1 MTAKLR
7 EDPFVALLDELAEK
21 TNSEGQSDAWRGNAI
36 ASLYAYCDH
45 QSTIPFDALSAVI
58 LAGKLRIP
66 APESAIAIIDK
77 AVHDCLRQG
86 SLDVA
91 FGMKGKGTGKTLDAA
106 IPKRLRRYMLDD
118 LCEQVHQ
125 LILKGKTQTEA
136 CRLVARSVDISKK
149 VAGHPSIWANMQ
161 FNIRRPNKNTLMG
174 IYRTWRDTR
183 ECVQKQLD
191 QFETARLAERTL
203 QAALRLRA
211 RMRRTRSII
220 NVDTFTRRVLDKA
233 IEQLTLVV
241 YSQSGNVL
249 RPFSP

>member
-7 EDPFVALLDELAEK
+7 KDPFVALLDELAVK
-21 TNSEGQSDAWRGNAI
+21 TNPEGQADAWRGNAI
-36 ASLYAYCDH
+36 AALYAYCYQ
-45 QSTIPFDALSAVI
+45 QSTTPFDALSAVI

-77 AVHDCLRQG
+77 AVLDCLREG

-106 IPKRLRRYMLDD
+106 IPQRLRRYMLDD

-136 CRLVARSVDISKK
+136 CDLVARSVNISKK
-149 VAGHPSIWANMQ
+149 VEGHPSIWANAQ

-174 IYRTWRDTR
+174 IYRRWRDTR
-183 ECVQKQLD
+183 ERVEKQLD
-191 QFETARLAERTL
+191 QLETVRLAERTL
-203 QAALRLRA
+203 QAAQRLRA
-211 RMRRTRSII
+211 RMRKTRSMKM
-220 NVDTFTRRVLDKA
+220 DTSIRRVLDKV
-233 IEQLTLVV
+233 IERLTLVV
-241 YSQSGNVL
+241 CSPSGNVL